1 MFDVINLTE
10 QVPLVV
16 AADLVALREVC
27 RAVPAGEAV
36 GVEQL
41 VSDLPGLVS
50 LREDHLTGG
59 APRAEHPVEVLL
71 AVELAELGEAGL
83 GEGGPAGGALETV
96 LV

>member
-41 VSDLPGLVS
+41 VPDLPGLVS